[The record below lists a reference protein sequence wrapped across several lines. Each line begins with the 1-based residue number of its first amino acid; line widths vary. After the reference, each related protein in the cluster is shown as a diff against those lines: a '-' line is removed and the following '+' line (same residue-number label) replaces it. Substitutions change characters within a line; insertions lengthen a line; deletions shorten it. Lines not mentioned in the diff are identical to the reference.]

1 MNLKSLQWDP
11 ALLSIFNVPLS
22 VLPKIVSSAEVYG
35 LIKSGPLVNIP
46 VAGCLGDQ
54 QAALVGQKCF
64 EKVN

>member
-1 MNLKSLQWDP
+1 MNLKTLQWDP
-11 ALLSIFNVPLS
+11 ALLSIFNIPES

-35 LIKSGPLVNIP
+35 TIKAGHLINIP

-64 EKVN
+64 EKVK